1 MLDIRR
7 QNINQVEILHL
18 QGVLNA
24 ETSPLL
30 EEVLQQISQMPLP
43 MVLLCVEDLEYI
55 SSAGMGCFIGAI
67 GSIRKKGGDL
77 RFAGMQPR
85 VKRIFTLLDME
96 DFFPQFDSMEKGLA
110 SFSEGQ

>member
-7 QNINQVEILHL
+7 QNLNNIETIHL
-18 QGVLNA
+18 QGILNA

-30 EEVLQQISQMPLP
+30 EEILHELSKQPLP
-43 MVLLCVEDLEYI
+43 MILLCVENLEYI

-67 GSIRKKGGDL
+67 GGIRKKGGDL

-96 DFFPQFDSMEKGLA
+96 DFFSQFDSMEKGLA
-110 SFSEGQ
+110 SFSDKK